1 MHQITI
7 TGLLDSVNDLAVEPI
22 NSTTIKISW
31 SPPFTLDQVPILGYT
46 VTITNV
52 TSGENE
58 VLEMENTTTTNYVF
72 AIDDPDPGDNFTV
85 TVTVCEYCVTVTV
98 CEYCVIVTVCE
109 YCVTVTVCEYC
120 VTVTVCEYCVIV
132 TVCEYCVTVTVC
144 VCVFVTSSHTRKYTA
159 VKQNRNYNQ
168 AVIF

>member
-85 TVTVCEYCVTVTV
+85 TVIPINVVGAGQVSVDFKCTCVLSLPGISFTQVAA
-98 CEYCVIVTVCE
+98 I
-109 YCVTVTVCEYC
+109 
-120 VTVTVCEYCVIV
+120 
-132 TVCEYCVTVTVC
+132 
-144 VCVFVTSSHTRKYTA
+144 
-159 VKQNRNYNQ
+159 Q
-168 AVIF
+168 